1 MGQDLSGASRAEPQ
15 RPLPSDSWPVA
26 WREAWS
32 KTGFARPFLWTYE
45 QLGQDLLG
53 TPDPERRETLRQ
65 VLVRLNLGPVHNFW
79 PFSEP
84 DGSAG
89 LKLQPK
95 LFKEGVRH
103 LAPKCV
109 IFLGLREIEGIT
121 PPGAPELFK
130 VISYFNSGALCVH
143 VPDIDE
149 LAANPA
155 LLEDM
160 AALFHQKLAHLI

>member
-1 MGQDLSGASRAEPQ
+1 M
-15 RPLPSDSWPVA
+15 
-26 WREAWS
+26 
-32 KTGFARPFLWTYE
+32 
-45 QLGQDLLG
+45 
-53 TPDPERRETLRQ
+53 PDPGRRETLRQ

-84 DGSAG
+84 HEAEG

-121 PPGAPELFK
+121 PPGVPELFK
-130 VISYFNSGALCVH
+130 VISYFSSGVLCVH
-143 VPDIDE
+143 APDIAE

-155 LLEDM
+155 LLDDM
-160 AALFHQKLAHLI
+160 AALFHQKLSHLI